1 MSITILPGAASELQ
15 EAAIY
20 YEAQQAGLGGRFLD
34 IFDQAVEEI
43 SEAPSMYS
51 PFGDGFRKYGLRPF
65 PYAVIYRKANKAIVI
80 VAVMHQKRRPGYWRD
95 RL

>member
-1 MSITILPGAASELQ
+1 MSISILPGAVSELQ

-34 IFDQAVEEI
+34 IFDQAIQDI
-43 SEAPSMYS
+43 SEAPDMYS
-51 PFGDGFRKYGLRPF
+51 PFGEGFRKYGLRPF
-65 PYAVIYRKANKAIVI
+65 PYAVIYRQDAGTLVI
-80 VAVMHQKRRPGYWRD
+80 IAVMHQKRRPGYWRD